1 MTYSLSD
8 ATVKLSVFRRIMSRP
23 VVAARDVAPAILAA
37 LKLNVENVRRL
48 ELDFN
53 ADDVVFCRVEFYPTF
68 EQIEDVTKTL
78 ETQMK
83 CYALAELDCPQQSDE
98 P

>member
-1 MTYSLSD
+1 MPRL
-8 ATVKLSVFRRIMSRP
+8 
-23 VVAARDVAPAILAA
+23 VVAARTVAPAILEA
-37 LKLNVENVRRL
+37 LKLNVENVKRL

-53 ADDVVFCRVEFYPTF
+53 PDSLAFCRIEFYPTP
-68 EQIEDVTKTL
+68 EQLENVTEAL

-83 CYALAELDCPQQSDE
+83 CYALAELDCSQQSHE

>member
-1 MTYSLSD
+1 MS
-8 ATVKLSVFRRIMSRP
+8 KLVA
-23 VVAARDVAPAILAA
+23 AARDVAPAILEA

-53 ADDVVFCRVEFYPTF
+53 AEDLAFCRIEFYPTP
-68 EQIEDVTKTL
+68 EQLKNVTEAL

-83 CYALAELDCPQQSDE
+83 CYALAELDCSQQSHE
-98 P
+98 Q

>member
-1 MTYSLSD
+1 MSKLFA
-8 ATVKLSVFRRIMSRP
+8 AT
-23 VVAARDVAPAILAA
+23 RDFAPAILAA
-37 LKLNVENVRRL
+37 LKIDAKNVKRL

-53 ADDVVFCRVEFYPTF
+53 AEHLVLCRIEFYPTP
-68 EQIEDVTKTL
+68 EQIEDVTEAL

-83 CYALAELDCPQQSDE
+83 CYVLAELDCSQQSHE

>member
-1 MTYSLSD
+1 MPQL
-8 ATVKLSVFRRIMSRP
+8 AVP
-23 VVAARDVAPAILAA
+23 ARSIAPAILEA
-37 LKLNVENVRRL
+37 LKLNVENVTRL

-53 ADDVVFCRVEFYPTF
+53 VDSVAFCRIEFYPTP
-68 EQIEDVTKTL
+68 EQLENVTEAL

-83 CYALAELDCPQQSDE
+83 CYALAELECSQQPDE